1 MSDRSPTTRRSW
13 RSAALGAL
21 GGLMVLLPLGEVM
34 RHQTQ
39 EFQLLSAERAQL
51 DPLAQAVVVQ
61 RGLLSHSE
69 LCQRLLAGRAALE
82 PERQLRQ
89 AVVDTALW
97 DLKNTLATGLWVA
110 ALGEAGQLGLDWRGL
125 TQRIKSRT
133 VDLKT
138 SQAEHRLLI
147 EQTLQVMDLVT
158 AAAPATGA
166 PLRLAL
172 HRATSGAVSGTVNP
186 AANPATQASA
196 HDERNSQR
204 AQALALA
211 RLQDQIQAHSQ
222 ALDERLIGLLAAR
235 AWLGAVAA
243 VLLVLATAALLKWR
257 SGAVPTPLPPAAQ
270 DGVRRGQGR
279 RATDA
284 ERAPNTASRL
294 MWQLRQGPSRSSA
307 VYPDTLPPLP

>member
-1 MSDRSPTTRRSW
+1 
-13 RSAALGAL
+13 
-21 GGLMVLLPLGEVM
+21 MVLLPLGEVM
-34 RHQTQ
+34 RHQNQ
-39 EFQLLSAERAQL
+39 EFQLLSAERALL
-51 DPLAQAVVVQ
+51 DPLSQAVVVQ

-69 LCQRLLAGRAALE
+69 LCQRLLAGRVALE
-82 PERQLRQ
+82 PERKLRQ

-97 DLKNTLATGLWVA
+97 DLKDTLAAGLWVT

-125 TQRIKSRT
+125 THRIQART

-138 SQAEHRLLI
+138 SQADHRLLI

-158 AAAPATGA
+158 AAAPASGA
-166 PLRLAL
+166 QQLLAL
-172 HRATSGAVSGTVNP
+172 HQA
-186 AANPATQASA
+186 ATQAAPSTVNSA
-196 HDERNSQR
+196 ANTAAHASTHGERNSQR

-222 ALDERLIGLLAAR
+222 SLDERLTGWLAAR

-243 VLLVLATAALLKWR
+243 GLLVLATAALLRWR
-257 SGAVPTPLPPAAQ
+257 SGTVPTPLPPAAL
-270 DGVRRGQGR
+270 DGVRLGQGR

-284 ERAPNTASRL
+284 ERTPNAASRL

-307 VYPDTLPPLP
+307 AYSDTLPPQP

>member
-1 MSDRSPTTRRSW
+1 
-13 RSAALGAL
+13 
-21 GGLMVLLPLGEVM
+21 MVLLPLGEVM
-34 RHQTQ
+34 RHQAQ
-39 EFQLLSAERAQL
+39 EFQLMSAERAQL
-51 DPLAQAVVVQ
+51 DPLAQAVAVQ

-97 DLKNTLATGLWVA
+97 DLKNTLAAGLWVS
-110 ALGEAGQLGLDWRGL
+110 ALGEAGQLGLDWRAL
-125 TQRIKSRT
+125 TQRIQART

-138 SQAEHRLLI
+138 SQADHRLLI

-158 AAAPATGA
+158 AAAPGTGA
-166 PLRLAL
+166 QQLLAL
-172 HRATSGAVSGTVNP
+172 RRATTEAAPGSVNS
-186 AANPATQASA
+186 AANSA
-196 HDERNSQR
+196 ANIALNMAANMAAQTPSHGERNSQR

-222 ALDERLIGLLAAR
+222 SLDERLIGLLAAR

-243 VLLVLATAALLKWR
+243 GLLVLATAALLKWR
-257 SGAVPTPLPPAAQ
+257 SGTVPSPVPPAAQ
-270 DGVRRGQGR
+270 DGVRLGQGR

-284 ERAPNTASRL
+284 DRAPNAASRL
-294 MWQLRQGPSRSSA
+294 MWQLRQRTSRSSA
-307 VYPDTLPPLP
+307 AYPDTLPPPP

>member
-1 MSDRSPTTRRSW
+1 
-13 RSAALGAL
+13 
-21 GGLMVLLPLGEVM
+21 MVLLPLGEVM
-34 RHQTQ
+34 RHQAQ
-39 EFQLLSAERAQL
+39 EFQLMSAERAQL
-51 DPLAQAVVVQ
+51 DPLAQAVAVQ

-97 DLKNTLATGLWVA
+97 DLKNTLAAGLWVS
-110 ALGEAGQLGLDWRGL
+110 ALGEAGQLGLDWRAL
-125 TQRIKSRT
+125 TQRIQART

-138 SQAEHRLLI
+138 SQADHRLLI

-166 PLRLAL
+166 HQLLAL
-172 HRATSGAVSGTVNP
+172 RRATTEAAPGSVNS
-186 AANPATQASA
+186 AANSA
-196 HDERNSQR
+196 ANMAANMAAHTPSHGERNSQR

-211 RLQDQIQAHSQ
+211 RLQAQIQAHSQ
-222 ALDERLIGLLAAR
+222 SLDERLIGLLAAR

-243 VLLVLATAALLKWR
+243 GLLVLATAALLKWR
-257 SGAVPTPLPPAAQ
+257 SGTVPSPVPPAAQ
-270 DGVRRGQGR
+270 DGVRLGQGR

-284 ERAPNTASRL
+284 DRAPNTASRL
-294 MWQLRQGPSRSSA
+294 MWQLRQGTSRSSA
-307 VYPDTLPPLP
+307 AYPDTLPPQP

>member
-1 MSDRSPTTRRSW
+1 MSERSPTTPRSW

-51 DPLAQAVVVQ
+51 DPLALAVGVQ
-61 RGLLSHSE
+61 RGLLSHGE
-69 LCQRLLAGRAALE
+69 LCQRLLSGRTALE

-89 AVVDTALW
+89 AVVDNALW
-97 DLKNTLATGLWVA
+97 DLKNTLAAGLWVA
-110 ALGEAGQLGLDWRGL
+110 ALGEAGQLGLDWRAL
-125 TQRIKSRT
+125 TQRIQART
-133 VDLKT
+133 VDLKS

-166 PLRLAL
+166 QLRLAL
-172 HRATSGAVSGTVNP
+172 HRATP
-186 AANPATQASA
+186 ASID
-196 HDERNSQR
+196 DEHNSQR
-204 AQALALA
+204 AQALTLA

-222 ALDERLIGLLAAR
+222 SLDERLIGLLAAR
-235 AWLGAVAA
+235 AWLGAAA
-243 VLLVLATAALLKWR
+243 AALLVLAAAALLMRR
-257 SGAVPTPLPPAAQ
+257 SGTVPSPVPPAAQ
-270 DGVRRGQGR
+270 DGVRLGQGR

-284 ERAPNTASRL
+284 DRAPNAASRL

-307 VYPDTLPPLP
+307 AYPDTLPPPP